1 MSNGWVIY
9 LVRVAGKTMVAKQK
23 AVQPKM
29 KKDDGRKKPPASKP
43 DSAPSVPSPPQLNAR
58 ILILSPDLNN
68 AMLGRQAVDL
78 ALRVRAE
85 GGHPFIAS
93 PGGILKLELQRQKIP
108 HKMLPDMRAS
118 ALGHMVAVFQLVRW
132 AREQHIHFIHALD
145 FSLSRFAYEVMLK
158 TGMHTAISLN
168 QPVISVLA
176 GRNAEILRSFSRIIV
191 PSSYAREQLL
201 QQLSLPESVVRTII
215 PGINLGVVHYDR
227 ISPQKI
233 MTLEKNW
240 QLPDDQPIV
249 VVPDCPLDPVIFDTM
264 ANSFKELKTRN
275 ITTIL
280 FAPEAE
286 RAFILKRVAAFG
298 LSSHVIVTSD
308 VQDRIPALWL
318 AHTVLVTGFQGQES
332 LRALIEAQAMG
343 RPIVAFDRN
352 GLGEIMLRD
361 NATVLLPADQ
371 VNKLTAAL
379 ARSLK
384 LSTEQRQS
392 FAFRARAFVENNFD
406 RKQMIEDVIDT
417 YRELREIQ
425 N

>member
-1 MSNGWVIY
+1 
-9 LVRVAGKTMVAKQK
+9 MVPKNK
-23 AVQPKM
+23 AVQPKIN
-29 KKDDGRKKPPASKP
+29 KAPEQKAVSADKTAATPQKTPQAASNAGT
-43 DSAPSVPSPPQLNAR
+43 DNNLNAR

-93 PGGILKLELQRQKIP
+93 PGGLLKLELQRQKIP

-132 AREQHIHFIHALD
+132 AREQHIHFIHVLD

-168 QPVISVLA
+168 QPIISVLA

-233 MTLEKNW
+233 QSLEKNW
-240 QLPDDQPIV
+240 QLPDDCPVV

-264 ANSFKELKTRN
+264 ASALKELKTRN
-275 ITTIL
+275 IYTIL
-280 FAPEAE
+280 FVPEHE
-286 RAFILKRVAAFG
+286 RAFIIRKVTAFG
-298 LSSHVIVTSD
+298 LISHVIVTSD

-318 AHTVLVTGFQGQES
+318 AHAVLVTGFQGQES
-332 LRALIEAQAMG
+332 IRALIEAQAMG

-352 GLGEIMLRD
+352 GLGEILLRD
-361 NATVLLPADQ
+361 QATVLLPADQ
-371 VNKLTAAL
+371 VNRLTAAL

-384 LSTEQRQS
+384 LTTEQRQS
-392 FAFRARAFVENNFD
+392 FAVRARAFVENNFD
-406 RKQMIEDVIDT
+406 RKQMIEDIIQT
-417 YRELREIQ
+417 YREMREIQ

>member
-1 MSNGWVIY
+1 
-9 LVRVAGKTMVAKQK
+9 MVANPK
-23 AVQPKM
+23 AVQTKI
-29 KKDDGRKKPPASKP
+29 KKEAPAKKAGGKAAPPVGANAEVNKS
-43 DSAPSVPSPPQLNAR
+43 LNAR

-78 ALRVRAE
+78 AIRVRAE

-93 PGGILKLELQRQKIP
+93 PGGLLKLELQRQKIP

-168 QPVISVLA
+168 QPIISVLA
-176 GRNAEILRSFSRIIV
+176 GRNAEILRSFARIIV

-201 QQLSLPESVVRTII
+201 QQLGLPESVVRTII

-240 QLPDDQPIV
+240 QLPDDHPIV

-264 ANSFKELKTRN
+264 ATAFKELKERN

-280 FAPEAE
+280 FVPEEE
-286 RAFILKRVAAFG
+286 RAFIIKRVAAFG
-298 LSSHVIVTSD
+298 LLTHVIVTSD

-371 VNKLTAAL
+371 VNRLTAAL

-392 FAFRARAFVENNFD
+392 FAFRARSFVENNFD

>member
-1 MSNGWVIY
+1 M
-9 LVRVAGKTMVAKQK
+9 
-23 AVQPKM
+23 
-29 KKDDGRKKPPASKP
+29 
-43 DSAPSVPSPPQLNAR
+43 
-58 ILILSPDLNN
+58 
-68 AMLGRQAVDL
+68 
-78 ALRVRAE
+78 RVRAE

-93 PGGILKLELQRQKIP
+93 PGGLLKLELQRQKIP

-168 QPVISVLA
+168 QPVISVIA

-201 QQLSLPESVVRTII
+201 QQLALPESVVRTII

-233 MTLEKNW
+233 QTLEKNW
-240 QLPDDQPIV
+240 QLPDDRPIV

-264 ANSFKELKTRN
+264 AGTLKELKDRN

-280 FAPEAE
+280 FVPEHE
-286 RAFILKRVAAFG
+286 RAFIIKRVAAFG
-298 LSSHVIVTSD
+298 LLSHVIVTSD
-308 VQDRIPALWL
+308 VQDRIPTLWL
-318 AHTVLVTGFQGQES
+318 AHVVLVTGFQGQES

-379 ARSLK
+379 TRSLK
-384 LSTEQRQS
+384 LTSEQRQS

-417 YRELREIQ
+417 YRELRQIQ

>member
-1 MSNGWVIY
+1 
-9 LVRVAGKTMVAKQK
+9 MVANPK
-23 AVQPKM
+23 AVQTKIKKEPSAKPAAGAKPVPKGSNAEVN
-29 KKDDGRKKPPASKP
+29 KS
-43 DSAPSVPSPPQLNAR
+43 LNAR

-93 PGGILKLELQRQKIP
+93 PGGLLKLELQRQKIP

-168 QPVISVLA
+168 QPVISVIA

-201 QQLSLPESVVRTII
+201 QQLALPESVVRTII

-233 MTLEKNW
+233 QTLEKNW
-240 QLPDDQPIV
+240 QLPDDHPIV

-264 ANSFKELKTRN
+264 AGALKELKERN

-280 FAPEAE
+280 FVPEYE
-286 RAFILKRVAAFG
+286 RAFIIKRCAAFG
-298 LSSHVIVTSD
+298 LLSHVIVTSD
-308 VQDRIPALWL
+308 IQDRIPALWL
-318 AHTVLVTGFQGQES
+318 AHVVLVTGFQGQES
-332 LRALIEAQAMG
+332 IRSLIEAQAMG

-379 ARSLK
+379 TRSLK
-384 LSTEQRQS
+384 LTTEQRQS

-417 YRELREIQ
+417 YRELRQIQ

>member
-1 MSNGWVIY
+1 
-9 LVRVAGKTMVAKQK
+9 MVANPK
-23 AVQPKM
+23 AVQTKI
-29 KKDDGRKKPPASKP
+29 KKEPPAKP
-43 DSAPSVPSPPQLNAR
+43 AAGAKSAATPKGSNAEVNKSLNAR

-78 ALRVRAE
+78 AIRVRAE

-93 PGGILKLELQRQKIP
+93 PGGLLKLELQRQKIP
-108 HKMLPDMRAS
+108 HKMLPDMRES

-176 GRNAEILRSFSRIIV
+176 GRNAEILRSFARIIV

-201 QQLSLPESVVRTII
+201 QQLGLPESVVRTII

-240 QLPDDQPIV
+240 QLPDDHPIV

-264 ANSFKELKTRN
+264 AGALKELKERN

-280 FAPEAE
+280 FVPEHE
-286 RAFILKRVAAFG
+286 RAFIIKRVAAFG
-298 LSSHVIVTSD
+298 LLSHVIVTSD

-318 AHTVLVTGFQGQES
+318 AHVVLVTGFQGQES
-332 LRALIEAQAMG
+332 IRSLIEAQAMG

-379 ARSLK
+379 TRSLK
-384 LSTEQRQS
+384 LTTEQRQS

-417 YRELREIQ
+417 YRELRQIQ

>member
-1 MSNGWVIY
+1 
-9 LVRVAGKTMVAKQK
+9 
-23 AVQPKM
+23 
-29 KKDDGRKKPPASKP
+29 
-43 DSAPSVPSPPQLNAR
+43 
-58 ILILSPDLNN
+58 
-68 AMLGRQAVDL
+68 MLGRQAVDL
-78 ALRVRAE
+78 ALRIRAE

-93 PGGILKLELQRQKIP
+93 PGGLLKLELQRQKIP
-108 HKMLPDMRAS
+108 HKVLPDVRAS
-118 ALGHMVAVFQLVRW
+118 ALGHMVAVFQLVNW

-176 GRNAEILRSFSRIIV
+176 GRNAEILRSFARIIV

-201 QQLSLPESVVRTII
+201 QQLSLPDSVVRTII

-227 ISPQKI
+227 IAPQKI

-264 ANSFKELKTRN
+264 VPAFKELRERN

-280 FAPEAE
+280 FAPESD
-286 RAFILKRVAAFG
+286 RNFVLKRVAAFG
-298 LSSHVIVTSD
+298 LSSHIIVTSD
-308 VQDRIPALWL
+308 VHDRIPALWL
-318 AHTVLVTGFQGQES
+318 AHTVLVTGFQGQDS

-371 VNKLTAAL
+371 VNRLTAAL

-384 LSTEQRQS
+384 LTTEQRQS
-392 FAFRARAFVENNFD
+392 FAFRARSFVENNFD
-406 RKQMIEDVIDT
+406 RAQMIEDIMDT

>member
-1 MSNGWVIY
+1 MVT
-9 LVRVAGKTMVAKQK
+9 KTK

-29 KKDDGRKKPPASKP
+29 KKEPEHKAGVKPASALKATAKP
-43 DSAPSVPSPPQLNAR
+43 STSAPSPASLNAR
-58 ILILSPDLNN
+58 VLILSPDLSN

-93 PGGILKLELQRQKIP
+93 PGGLLKLELQRQKIP

-118 ALGHMVAVFQLVRW
+118 ALGHMIAVFQLVSW
-132 AREQHIHFIHALD
+132 AHEQHIHFIHALD

-168 QPVISVLA
+168 QPIISVLA

-215 PGINLGVVHYDR
+215 PGINLGVAHYDR

-240 QLPDDQPIV
+240 QLPDDCPVV

-264 ANSFKELKTRN
+264 AIAFKELKARN
-275 ITTIL
+275 MMTVL
-280 FAPEAE
+280 FVPEQE
-286 RAFILKRVAAFG
+286 RAQIIRRVTGFG
-298 LSSHVIVTSD
+298 LISHVIVTSD

-318 AHTVLVTGFQGQES
+318 AHAVLVTGFQGQES
-332 LRALIEAQAMG
+332 IRALIEAQAMG
-343 RPIVAFDRN
+343 RPVVAFDRN
-352 GLGEIMLRD
+352 GLGEILLRD
-361 NATVLLPADQ
+361 HATVLLPADQ
-371 VNKLTAAL
+371 VNRLTAAL

-384 LSTEQRQS
+384 LTTEQRQA
-392 FAFRARAFVENNFD
+392 FAGRARAFVENNFD
-406 RKQMIEDVIDT
+406 RKQMIEDIIDT

-425 N
+425 H